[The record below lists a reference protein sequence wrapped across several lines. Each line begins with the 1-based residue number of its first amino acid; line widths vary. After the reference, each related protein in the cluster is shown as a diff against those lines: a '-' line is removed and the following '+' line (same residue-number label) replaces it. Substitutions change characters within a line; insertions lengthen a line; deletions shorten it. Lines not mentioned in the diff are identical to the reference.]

1 MIGWHFEC
9 LGMGWMHFARG
20 RDVNYCDQRASY
32 KDSCNNPSML
42 YACPFVIWLCCSSHQ
57 WADGIYLLLEYSMYI
72 VPCNLLCHRKYSGSD
87 SVWLLRS
94 QQGLAASSLAFL
106 EHCYLVNKPKILSL
120 MLRYQETREIMKR
133 WRKGPGHLS
142 NYSNSDQTHE
152 WGHLACP
159 WASLQLTAN
168 AWMSPADIMWCR
180 RTSHMSSAKLPIY
193 ITEWINNCCSNS
205 WATYLAFSD
214 YYSWSWNNADLNCVH
229 LYADFFQ

>member
-1 MIGWHFEC
+1 ME
-9 LGMGWMHFARG
+9 GMWIIVTRGHVTKTAAIILPCCMHAPLWYDFAVLPINEQMVFTYF
-20 RDVNYCDQRASY
+20 VNTA
-32 KDSCNNPSML
+32 
-42 YACPFVIWLCCSSHQ
+42 
-57 WADGIYLLLEYSMYI
+57 MYI

-106 EHCYLVNKPKILSL
+106 EHCYLVNKPKLLSL
-120 MLRYQETREIMKR
+120 MLRYQEAREIMKR
-133 WRKGPGHLS
+133 WREGPGHLS

-159 WASLQLTAN
+159 QASLQLTAN

-180 RTSHMSSAKLPIY
+180 RTSHMSSAKLPMY

-214 YYSWSWNNADLNCVH
+214 YYSWSLNNADLNCVH